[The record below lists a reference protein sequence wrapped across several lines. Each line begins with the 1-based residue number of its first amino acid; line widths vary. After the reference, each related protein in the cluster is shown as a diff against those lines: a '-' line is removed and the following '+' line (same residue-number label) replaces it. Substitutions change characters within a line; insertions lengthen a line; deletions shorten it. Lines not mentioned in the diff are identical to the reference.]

1 VRTPASAKGHTDR
14 AAVTKTPP
22 ASHLREPTL
31 CTRRDPAIPRPPA
44 AGAAAGGEESTGS
57 RGGEVVREGSF
68 RNRLSAL

>member
-22 ASHLREPTL
+22 GSHLREPTL

-44 AGAAAGGEESTGS
+44 AGGEESAGS